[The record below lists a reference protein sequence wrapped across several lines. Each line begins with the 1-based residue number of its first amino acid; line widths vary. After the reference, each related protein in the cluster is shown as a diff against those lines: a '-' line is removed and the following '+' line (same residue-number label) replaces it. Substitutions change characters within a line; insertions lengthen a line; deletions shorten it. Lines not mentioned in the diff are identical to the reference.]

1 MFKLKHKNTNRLRL
15 VFLLHFLATV
25 SIFFGFQFNVVSA
38 QTPHEQCVSFLD
50 AGQQDA
56 YNTCVEQVTNQGGDL
71 GGQDSVPGTNSTQP
85 NYVPNDCNG
94 PNIQA
99 GQSEG
104 SENHCGILNYLVLF
118 INVLSALAGVVIA
131 ASIAYG
137 GIQYSMAGSDPQKI
151 STAKSRI
158 RNALIALLFFIF
170 GFGFLNY
177 LVPGGLL

>member
-1 MFKLKHKNTNRLRL
+1 MPL
-15 VFLLHFLATV
+15 VLFSMMLGTLA
-25 SIFFGFQFNVVSA
+25 FGPVGAPVYA
-38 QTPHEQCVSFLD
+38 QEPEYK
-50 AGQQDA
+50 A
-56 YNTCVEQVTNQGGDL
+56 
-71 GGQDSVPGTNSTQP
+71 
-85 NYVPNDCNG
+85 NDCKTVDKDN
-94 PNIQA
+94 
-99 GQSEG
+99 
-104 SENHCGILNYLVLF
+104 CGIINYLIIF

-151 STAKSRI
+151 SAAKSRI